1 MFSMK
6 STWKEIKTTK
16 PVDTA
21 LGDLFPTC
29 WSILLQGHE
38 EETME
43 QIHDRVHM
51 EWGEAFWSQPLVNCA
66 NMLMETAEKQK
77 FLFVPLWHTQKEG
90 WIPKE
95 DQNDEEG
102 VWLFTGNPDVDQ
114 QAFMHFD
121 DCASVP
127 PYPSAAVCKERR
139 QEKKRPAVIFCP
151 GGGYEMLSYYSEG
164 VQLAQR
170 MERDGGYKAFI
181 LSYRIQPNTY
191 PQCQMDLALAI
202 MHVRAHA
209 RQYGIDEN
217 RILVV
222 GASAG
227 GHLCASTAML
237 HEELKTEIFCVHP
250 ELEKLYG
257 RISAR
262 PDGVGLL
269 YPVISFTSEYH
280 EGSCR
285 YNTGGKSDLQKKL
298 SVELHDLTGYPP
310 TYAYANLDDG
320 CVPASNTTR
329 LDAAR
334 TKAGVKHLCE
344 TFPTGDHGIGLGY
357 ATSAKAWS
365 EHMLRFF
372 NETL

>member
-170 MERDGGYKAFI
+170 MERD
-181 LSYRIQPNTY
+181 
-191 PQCQMDLALAI
+191 
-202 MHVRAHA
+202 
-209 RQYGIDEN
+209 
-217 RILVV
+217 
-222 GASAG
+222 
-227 GHLCASTAML
+227 
-237 HEELKTEIFCVHP
+237 
-250 ELEKLYG
+250 
-257 RISAR
+257 
-262 PDGVGLL
+262 
-269 YPVISFTSEYH
+269 
-280 EGSCR
+280 EGFKI
-285 YNTGGKSDLQKKL
+285 T
-298 SVELHDLTGYPP
+298 V
-310 TYAYANLDDG
+310 
-320 CVPASNTTR
+320 
-329 LDAAR
+329 
-334 TKAGVKHLCE
+334 
-344 TFPTGDHGIGLGY
+344 
-357 ATSAKAWS
+357 
-365 EHMLRFF
+365 
-372 NETL
+372 

>member
-121 DCASVP
+121 DCAPFHRIRLPLFAKNEDRKRSVRQLFSVREADMRCFLIIRKVCSLH
-127 PYPSAAVCKERR
+127 SAWSVTE
-139 QEKKRPAVIFCP
+139 
-151 GGGYEMLSYYSEG
+151 
-164 VQLAQR
+164 
-170 MERDGGYKAFI
+170 
-181 LSYRIQPNTY
+181 
-191 PQCQMDLALAI
+191 AI
-202 MHVRAHA
+202 
-209 RQYGIDEN
+209 
-217 RILVV
+217 
-222 GASAG
+222 
-227 GHLCASTAML
+227 
-237 HEELKTEIFCVHP
+237 
-250 ELEKLYG
+250 
-257 RISAR
+257 
-262 PDGVGLL
+262 
-269 YPVISFTSEYH
+269 
-280 EGSCR
+280 
-285 YNTGGKSDLQKKL
+285 
-298 SVELHDLTGYPP
+298 
-310 TYAYANLDDG
+310 
-320 CVPASNTTR
+320 
-329 LDAAR
+329 
-334 TKAGVKHLCE
+334 KHL
-344 TFPTGDHGIGLGY
+344 F
-357 ATSAKAWS
+357 
-365 EHMLRFF
+365 
-372 NETL
+372 

>member
-1 MFSMK
+1 MERNK
-6 STWKEIKTTK
+6 NNKTGGYGIGRS
-16 PVDTA
+16 VS
-21 LGDLFPTC
+21 DLLEH
-29 WSILLQGHE
+29 IAAGHE

-181 LSYRIQPNTY
+181 
-191 PQCQMDLALAI
+191 
-202 MHVRAHA
+202 
-209 RQYGIDEN
+209 
-217 RILVV
+217 
-222 GASAG
+222 
-227 GHLCASTAML
+227 
-237 HEELKTEIFCVHP
+237 F
-250 ELEKLYG
+250 
-257 RISAR
+257 
-262 PDGVGLL
+262 
-269 YPVISFTSEYH
+269 
-280 EGSCR
+280 
-285 YNTGGKSDLQKKL
+285 KL
-298 SVELHDLTGYPP
+298 SHSAQYLSAVSDGFGTGY
-310 TYAYANLDDG
+310 YACTCTCTAVWN
-320 CVPASNTTR
+320 
-329 LDAAR
+329 
-334 TKAGVKHLCE
+334 
-344 TFPTGDHGIGLGY
+344 
-357 ATSAKAWS
+357 
-365 EHMLRFF
+365 
-372 NETL
+372 

>member
-151 GGGYEMLSYYSEG
+151 GGGY
-164 VQLAQR
+164 
-170 MERDGGYKAFI
+170 
-181 LSYRIQPNTY
+181 
-191 PQCQMDLALAI
+191 
-202 MHVRAHA
+202 
-209 RQYGIDEN
+209 
-217 RILVV
+217 
-222 GASAG
+222 
-227 GHLCASTAML
+227 
-237 HEELKTEIFCVHP
+237 
-250 ELEKLYG
+250 
-257 RISAR
+257 
-262 PDGVGLL
+262 
-269 YPVISFTSEYH
+269 
-280 EGSCR
+280 
-285 YNTGGKSDLQKKL
+285 
-298 SVELHDLTGYPP
+298 
-310 TYAYANLDDG
+310 
-320 CVPASNTTR
+320 
-329 LDAAR
+329 
-334 TKAGVKHLCE
+334 
-344 TFPTGDHGIGLGY
+344 
-357 ATSAKAWS
+357 
-365 EHMLRFF
+365 
-372 NETL
+372 

>member
-181 LSYRIQPNTY
+181 LSYRIHQIPIRSARWIWHWPLCMY
-191 PQCQMDLALAI
+191 VHMHGSMALMKTVFLWWELLPVGICAQ
-202 MHVRAHA
+202 A
-209 RQYGIDEN
+209 RQCCMKN
-217 RILVV
+217 
-222 GASAG
+222 
-227 GHLCASTAML
+227 
-237 HEELKTEIFCVHP
+237 
-250 ELEKLYG
+250 
-257 RISAR
+257 
-262 PDGVGLL
+262 
-269 YPVISFTSEYH
+269 
-280 EGSCR
+280 
-285 YNTGGKSDLQKKL
+285 
-298 SVELHDLTGYPP
+298 
-310 TYAYANLDDG
+310 
-320 CVPASNTTR
+320 
-329 LDAAR
+329 
-334 TKAGVKHLCE
+334 
-344 TFPTGDHGIGLGY
+344 
-357 ATSAKAWS
+357 
-365 EHMLRFF
+365 
-372 NETL
+372 